1 MKIKNRELLW
11 GKSHYFFIGLVI
23 LIIVNLCL
31 FPVSVKGQDD
41 PAEIIQ
47 RAVRANR
54 HLIGWSQKNPSSG
67 TSPAQNWTN
76 GYRFAQLALFKSGG
90 SHTPHILV
98 DLNRYNSI
106 EEVAKDYGNRKN
118 WHLDK
123 KPEIIAENFMPGSG
137 SILGK
142 YFESHNRNGTPK
154 GRPAYEVYAYGEGWL
169 LRVIVYNRLDESVVD
184 DLMAGRIARSLAEDI
199 FGLIKPAETPGPAKI
214 HSIQAMVRHSSRTS
228 AALNIITHIKYANPV
243 GNPRPGDFLIT
254 LRINDQVIQVDPE
267 SQGFS
272 TTGYDIRTESIIK
285 TEITGLYAIRVNLL
299 DRRYS
304 SPGNSSLNYE
314 DRYAADFEINEPV
327 AEVKGVSG
335 IVSVIR
341 KNNVNR
347 KNGILFVR
355 DYPTSPA
362 GENKDPEVLNS
373 AWLYEGD
380 QVLLADLG
388 GRTTVTQD
396 HDIIFPEYSG
406 IHLEWEGG
414 VQGQAIYRPGRYT
427 VGGGKFTIGTT
438 RGLSGEITNR
448 WGRNLRDYQ
457 ILFTQSALETAEG
470 MSEDE
475 FTDRHD
481 YPNLVD
487 WVLNS
492 LPAFTRELATIKK
505 YGVFS
510 WHAGSTVLSDI
521 HYLELNS
528 EVYVRPE
535 QDGRLNIFVIEG
547 NPVLHGNQGTS
558 SISMKSGTLVTCKPG
573 TPANTGSFDPGQL
586 ERYWKEIR
594 YVSWDMSG
602 QGVQQ
607 AETLS
612 SNISDPLQPLDLDL
626 AYKIT
631 KGLLGETE
639 ADIPL
644 IRANVTGVKFYEGG
658 SGEVPYGQRIYDTR
672 FSSSS
677 ARLIWWEI
685 NLTYPDPVK
694 RIDFSVEAF
703 LYKPDGNILNRQV
716 QNYFIEPSWTFS
728 WHSMSFGWIDPGTW
742 IPGKYLVE
750 MFISG
755 KKAGEG
761 NFEIIR

>member
-1 MKIKNRELLW
+1 MKIKNRGLLW
-11 GKSHYFFIGLVI
+11 EKSSYFFIGLVI
-23 LIIVNLCL
+23 LTTANLCF
-31 FPVSVKGQDD
+31 FPISVKGQDD

-47 RAVRANR
+47 RAVRANS

-67 TSPAQNWTN
+67 TTPAQTWTN
-76 GYRFAQLALFKSGG
+76 GYLSAHLSLFKSGG
-90 SHTPHILV
+90 SHTPHIMV
-98 DLNRYNSI
+98 NLNRYNSLD
-106 EEVAKDYGNRKN
+106 EAVKEYGNHKN
-118 WHLDK
+118 WDLDK
-123 KPEIIAENFMPGSG
+123 KPEILAENFGPGSG
-137 SILGK
+137 SILRK
-142 YFESHNRNGTPK
+142 YVEYYNPNGTPQ
-154 GRPAYEVYAYGEGWL
+154 GRPAYVVDAYGESWL
-169 LRVIVYNRLDESVVD
+169 LRVFVYNRLDESVVD

-199 FGLIKPAETPGPAKI
+199 FGLIRPAKIQGPPKI
-214 HSIQAMVRHSSRTS
+214 HSIQATVRHSSRTN
-228 AALNIITHIKYANPV
+228 AALTIITHIKYANPV

-254 LRINDQVIQVDPE
+254 LRINDQVIEIDPE

-272 TTGYDIRTESIIK
+272 TAGYDIRTESNIK
-285 TEITGLYAIRVNLL
+285 IQKTGLYSIRVILL

-314 DRYAADFEINEPV
+314 DRYAADFQINEPV

-341 KNNVNR
+341 KNNITR
-347 KNGILFVR
+347 KDGILFVR
-355 DYPTSPA
+355 DSPTHPTD
-362 GENKDPEVLNS
+362 ENKDHEVLNS
-373 AWLYEGD
+373 AWLYDGD

-414 VQGQAIYRPGRYT
+414 VQGQAIYRPGSYT
-427 VGGGKFTIGTT
+427 IGGGKFTIGTT

-448 WGRNLRDYQ
+448 WSRNLSDYQ
-457 ILFTQSALETAEG
+457 ILFTQNALETAEG
-470 MSEDE
+470 TSEDE

-481 YPNLVD
+481 FPNLVD
-487 WVLNS
+487 WVLER

-528 EVYVRPE
+528 EVYVRLE
-535 QDGRLNIFVIEG
+535 QDGQLNIFVLEG
-547 NPVLHGNQGTS
+547 NPILHGNQGTS
-558 SISMKSGTLVTCKPG
+558 SINMESGTLVTCKPG
-573 TPANTGSFDPGQL
+573 IPANTGSFDPGKL
-586 ERYWKEIR
+586 ERFWKGIP
-594 YVSWDMSG
+594 YVSWDLSG

-607 AETLS
+607 PETLS
-612 SNISDPLQPLDLDL
+612 SNKSDPLKPLDLNL
-626 AYKIT
+626 ADKIM

-639 ADIPL
+639 ADIPFM
-644 IRANVTGVKFYEGG
+644 RANVTGVKFYEGG

-672 FSSSS
+672 FFSSS
-677 ARLIWWEI
+677 ARIIWWEI
-685 NLTYPDPVK
+685 NLAYPDPGK
-694 RIDFSVEAF
+694 RIDFTVEAF

-716 QNYFIEPSWTFS
+716 QNYFIEPTWTFS
-728 WHSMSFGWIDPGTW
+728 SHSMGFGWIEPGTW
-742 IPGKYLVE
+742 IPGKYRVE